1 MTKELKSGDVFS
13 TVLRDPNGE
22 SMTVRVTVDDQKTA
36 QGIIDGSAATIR
48 IYMVDGTMI
57 AQYIDAFIVFA
68 TCTRNA
74 MSFTQRDVTSM
85 IALVMSVTNE
95 TPGTYAVPDAVVESL
110 AFTDPLF

>member
-13 TVLRDPNGE
+13 VVLRDPNGE
-22 SMTVRVTVDDQKTA
+22 SMTVGVTVDDQKVA
-36 QGIIDGSAATIR
+36 QCIINGSTATIR
-48 IYMVDGTMI
+48 VYTVDGTMI
-57 AQYIDAFIVFA
+57 AQYIDAFTIFA

-74 MSFTQRDVTSM
+74 MALTQHNVTSM

>member
-1 MTKELKSGDVFS
+1 MTKELKPGDIFS

-22 SMTVRVTVDDQKTA
+22 SMTIRATVDDQKTV
-36 QGIIDGSAATIR
+36 QGIIEGSTATIR
-48 IYMVDGTMI
+48 VYMVDGTMV
-57 AQYIDAFIVFA
+57 AQYIDAFTVFA

-74 MSFTQRDVTSM
+74 MLFTQRDATSM

>member
-1 MTKELKSGDVFS
+1 MPKELKTGDAFS

-22 SMTVRVTVDDQKTA
+22 SVTIRATVDDQKTA
-36 QGIIDGSAATIR
+36 QCIIDGTTATIR
-48 IYMVDGTMI
+48 VYMVDGTMI

-95 TPGTYAVPDAVVESL
+95 TPGTYAVPDAVVE
-110 AFTDPLF
+110 AFVFTDPLF